1 MNDVINEVMGD
12 AATLFAQGFNAVHGW
27 LFQSVV
33 EPVLFHLGGA
43 GVMEQAYGGTE
54 FFLLGVLQVAI
65 LYAILRPL
73 EAWMPVERWADRR
86 AVRVDILYTL
96 LHRLGLFSLLLF
108 FVLDP
113 LVDELAGTMRLEGLS
128 NLNLDDLWPG
138 VTSIPIVAFALYLMV
153 LDFANYWV
161 HRAQHRF
168 RWWWGLHSLHHSQ
181 MQMSFWADD
190 RNHLLDDLIRDALF
204 ALIAVVIGVQPGQF
218 VLLVIA
224 TRSLESFQHANVRL
238 SFGRWGER
246 LLVSPR
252 FHRRHHA
259 IGDGHEGIHRGCNFA
274 VLFPIWDVLFGTA
287 NHQAG
292 YPATGI
298 RDQLTSDAAVG
309 RNYGRGFW
317 SQQWLGLQRMIRG

>member
-1 MNDVINEVMGD
+1 MSDI
-12 AATLFAQGFNAVHGW
+12 ATFIGQVFNAAQGW

-33 EPVLFHLGGA
+33 EPLLFRYDGA
-43 GVMEQAYGGTE
+43 GVLEQAYDGTG

-65 LYAILRPL
+65 LYAVLRPL
-73 EAWMPVERWADRR
+73 EAWIPAERWNDRR

-96 LHRLGLFSLLLF
+96 LHRLGVFSLVLF

-113 LVDELAGTMRLEGLS
+113 LFDELAGALRLEGIS
-128 NLNLDDLWPG
+128 NFNLDDLWPG
-138 VTSIPIVAFALYLMV
+138 VTSIPIVAFGLYLIA

-190 RNHLLDDLIRDALF
+190 RNHLLDDLIRDAIF

-259 IGDGHEGIHRGCNFA
+259 IGDGHEGVFRGCNFA
-274 VLFPIWDVLFGTA
+274 VLFPIWDGLFGTS
-287 NHQAG
+287 NREAG

-298 RDQLTSDAAVG
+298 RDQLADGAEPG

-317 SQQWLGLQRMIRG
+317 SQQWLGLKRMMRG